1 MISCMTSD
9 SINSAARALA
19 AARTGRRTIDR
30 LPESCRPESDE
41 DGLAI
46 QRRVA
51 EVLEEKIGG
60 WKCSTPRGEH
70 VFLAPLLASTI
81 RNGSKCPLFPHNG
94 MARIEPEVAFIIG
107 ADLPPRAAAYTEDE
121 IRGAIGEARLVLEI
135 IGSRYIDPMKLP
147 FPEFLADS
155 VYNQALFLGPRVD
168 GVFER
173 QLETL
178 TITVSAPSG
187 ALISHTGR
195 HPNNHPLRP
204 LFWLANFLSS
214 RGETLKAGFVVTTGS
229 YAGILEVPLQT
240 PLSVSYGDLGKLEVT
255 FEGE

>member
-9 SINSAARALA
+9 SIDTAARFLA
-19 AARTGRRTIDR
+19 AARTGRRTIGR
-30 LPESCRPESDE
+30 LPESCRPASDE

-46 QRRVA
+46 QQRVA
-51 EVLEEKIGG
+51 EVLGEVIGG
-60 WKCSTPRGEH
+60 WKCSTPRGDH

-81 RNGSKCPLFPHNG
+81 HHGSSCPIVPHNG
-94 MARIEPEVAFIIG
+94 VARIEPEVAFTIG
-107 ADLPPRAAAYTEDE
+107 ADLHPRPAAYGENEIRAAIAD
-121 IRGAIGEARLVLEI
+121 ARLVLEI
-135 IGSRYIDPMKLP
+135 IGSRYIDPMALP

-155 VYNQALFLGPRVD
+155 IYNQGLLLGPRVD

-178 TITVSAPSG
+178 TITVAAPSG
-187 ALISHTGR
+187 TLITHTGR
-195 HPNNHPLRP
+195 HPNTHPLRP
-204 LFWLANFLSS
+204 LLWLANFLSS
-214 RGETLKAGFVVTTGS
+214 RGETLKAGCVVTTGS

-240 PLSVSYGDLGKLEVT
+240 SLLVSYGDLGKLEVT

>member
-1 MISCMTSD
+1 MD
-9 SINSAARALA
+9 SAARALA
-19 AARTGRRTIDR
+19 AARTGRQMIDR

-51 EVLEEKIGG
+51 EVLGEKIGG

-81 RNGSKCPLFPHNG
+81 RSGSKCPLVPYKG
-94 MARIEPEVAFIIG
+94 MGRIEPEIAFIIG
-107 ADLPPRAAAYTEDE
+107 TDLPPRAAAYTEDE

-155 VYNQALFLGPRVD
+155 IYNQALFLGPRVD
-168 GVFER
+168 GIFER
-173 QLETL
+173 HLETL

-187 ALISHTGR
+187 TLITHTGR
-195 HPNNHPLRP
+195 HPNTHPLRP

-240 PLSVSYGDLGKLEVT
+240 PLSVSYGDPGKLEVT